1 MKTRTGKAEV
11 CNALESAQA
20 FGSLDL
26 KRMDEQLR
34 SNVMQALETVAEEAI
49 SGAIDGWRPHDQ
61 KDHAMYC
68 EALSEKLVQLI
79 EQQRNAAS

>member
-1 MKTRTGKAEV
+1 MNPVDRYRNDDGIRKM
-11 CNALESAQA
+11 LESAQA

-34 SNVMQALETVAEEAI
+34 SNVMQALTTVAEETI

-61 KDHAMYC
+61 KDHALYC
-68 EALSEKLVQLI
+68 EALSELVSRI
-79 EQQRNAAS
+79 QQQNVV